1 MSQLKGVRIRMRGM
15 SRDDFYNR
23 FKNQSYVEQLK
34 EIPQKFNVVHNE
46 ETKTTEI
53 TIYGVIGTSWWS
65 DSFSAT
71 DLDNALNEAGNND
84 IEVRL
89 NSPGGD
95 AFMGIAI
102 YNRLKRHS
110 GNVKI
115 YVDGWACSAASVI
128 MMAGDEVIMG
138 LGAMAMIHEAS
149 SLVWGTKTEMR
160 KEANVLDELEE
171 GIIDIYMTKSKVS
184 REEIREKVD
193 SETWLGA
200 KKALEIGFATKVEGT
215 TEEDD
220 DNVSNSAL
228 GDQDKRHIMNEL
240 KNVLKTNNQNQEPVP
255 ISSAQLSVD
264 DKGKGSFNLLKK
276 WR

>member
-1 MSQLKGVRIRMRGM
+1 MKNVNKE
-15 SRDDFYNR
+15 DFFKM
-23 FKNQSYVEQLK
+23 FKNQSYIEQLK

-46 ETKTTEI
+46 ETKTSEI
-53 TIYGVIGTSWWS
+53 TIYGIIGTSWWS

-71 DLDNALNEAGNND
+71 DLDNALNEAGAND
-84 IEVRL
+84 IVVRL

-102 YNRLKRHS
+102 YNRLRRHA

-115 YVDGWACSAASVI
+115 YIDGWACSAASVI
-128 MMAGDEVIMG
+128 AMAADELIMG
-138 LGAMAMIHEAS
+138 LGSMIMIHEAS

-171 GIIDIYMTKSKVS
+171 GIIDIYMTKATIS

-193 SETWLGA
+193 AETWFSA
-200 KKALEIGFATKVEGT
+200 KKAVEIGFADTAEGT
-215 TEEDD
+215 IEDD
-220 DNVSNSAL
+220 GKNTSNSVIDF
-228 GDQDKRHIMNEL
+228 DQKKQIINEL
-240 KNVLKTNNQNQEPVP
+240 KNTLNPNKEPQEPSPVSVP
-255 ISSAQLSVD
+255 TATSNE
-264 DKGKGSFNLLKK
+264 KGSFNLLKK